1 METKDSETITENL
14 FRKFYGPDV
23 FIEKSAIPKEFGFKS
38 KKDSGKDGYPDFFL
52 DKENFV
58 IIVEAK
64 ASKHKDA
71 EVEVQ
76 FYMEHNLIEK
86 DMLGIAVSGQTEED
100 LQVTYY
106 KKYYGDIKAS
116 LLDID
121 RVLMSVSTFEKIYK
135 KSKKTETTTE
145 EHLTK
150 TLHALNKE
158 FQTENIVRD
167 TERSLFFSGLMIA
180 LKDRTFSDEHKA
192 NISKAKNNQPLSEAQ
207 KAALAIIC
215 ENNRGRKHSEETK
228 AKISAANKGKQISQE
243 SRDKMSKAHKGKR
256 IESHL
261 IKVAQYDLNGNL
273 IKIWDCIMDA
283 SRALG
288 IDNSRIAKC
297 AKRGIWVQNCWWI
310 YMEIYIKLRVKFND

>member
-23 FIEKSAIPKEFGFKS
+23 FIEKSAIPREFGFKS

-106 KKYYGDIKAS
+106 KKYYGDTKAS
-116 LLDID
+116 LLDVD

-158 FQTENIVRD
+158 FQAENIVRD

-180 LKDRTFSDEHKA
+180 LKDRTFRNSYK
-192 NISKAKNNQPLSEAQ
+192 S
-207 KAALAIIC
+207 
-215 ENNRGRKHSEETK
+215 
-228 AKISAANKGKQISQE
+228 
-243 SRDKMSKAHKGKR
+243 
-256 IESHL
+256 
-261 IKVAQYDLNGNL
+261 
-273 IKIWDCIMDA
+273 
-283 SRALG
+283 
-288 IDNSRIAKC
+288 NSRT
-297 AKRGIWVQNCWWI
+297 
-310 YMEIYIKLRVKFND
+310 F